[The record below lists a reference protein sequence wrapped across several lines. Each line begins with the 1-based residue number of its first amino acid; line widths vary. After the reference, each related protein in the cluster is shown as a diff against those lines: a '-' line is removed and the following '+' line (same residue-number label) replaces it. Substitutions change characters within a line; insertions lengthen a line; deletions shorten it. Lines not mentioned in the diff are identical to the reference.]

1 MKTVAINKVETGS
14 KFTYKN
20 VSYVLISKTF
30 IPRPS
35 AKMSLIRVHLLRE
48 IGSHYK
54 FYTMSFAGRPE
65 VEVQ

>member
-1 MKTVAINKVETGS
+1 MKTVLINEIENGT

-20 VSYVLISKTF
+20 VTYVLMSKTF
-30 IPRPS
+30 VPRPN
-35 AKMSLIRVHLLRE
+35 AKMSAIRVHLLRE

-65 VEVQ
+65 VQVD